1 MSEIK
6 KIAIIGGGAAGFF
19 SAIQAKKLHP
29 NYAVTIFEK
38 SKKTLSKVKIS
49 GGGRCNVTNAT
60 YSIAALVKNYPR
72 GNKALKKVFAQ
83 FNVTDTIEWFQKN
96 NVELTTQDDACI
108 FPVSQNS
115 QTIIDCFLNNCKQ
128 LKVEIITEAPVVSL
142 KKVEEKF
149 HLIFRDQSEKTFD
162 KVIVAVGGQPKIN
175 GFDFIS
181 DFNLEMVPPVP
192 SLFTFNM
199 PKEPIRN
206 LMGIVVEN
214 ANTRIQGTKLM
225 ESGPLLITH
234 WGMSGPAILKLSAW
248 GARILA
254 ENDYQFK
261 VQVNWLGD
269 LNAEAVHEQI
279 TIEIEKFAQK
289 KIANQKVVNLPSRL
303 WDFLLNKIGIDTTK
317 KWAELG
323 KKDKNKLIDVLV
335 NDIYEVNGKTT
346 FKEEFVTAGGIALKE
361 IDFNTMQTKKHPGLY
376 FTGEGLDIDG
386 ITGGFN
392 FQAAWSTAFVAGK
405 LLD

>member
-1 MSEIK
+1 MEKIQE
-6 KIAIIGGGAAGFF
+6 IAIIGGGAAGFF
-19 SAIQAKKLHP
+19 AAIQAKSLHP
-29 NYAVTIFEK
+29 THQVTIYEK

-83 FNVTDTIEWFQKN
+83 FDVHDTIAWFKKN
-96 NVELTTQDDACI
+96 KVELTTQNDGCI

-115 QTIIDCFLNNCKQ
+115 QTIIDCFLNLCRQ
-128 LKVEIITEAPVVSL
+128 LKIEVITEAPL
-142 KKVEEKF
+142 TLLEKSDTGF
-149 HLIFRDQSEKTFD
+149 DLTFRDFSASAN

-175 GFDFIS
+175 GFDFLKS
-181 DFNLEMVPPVP
+181 LNLKMVEPLP

-199 PKEPIRN
+199 PNESVRD

-214 ANTRIQGTKLM
+214 AKTRIQGTKLV
-225 ESGPLLITH
+225 EDGPLLITH

-248 GARILA
+248 GARLLA
-254 ENDYQFK
+254 ADNYHFK
-261 VQVNWLGD
+261 VQVNWLGNI
-269 LNAEAVHEQI
+269 NAEVANEQL
-279 TIEIEKFAQK
+279 TAEINKFSQK
-289 KIANQKVVNLPSRL
+289 KIANQKVVNIPSRL
-303 WDFLLNKIGIDTTK
+303 WDFLLKKIAIDTSK

-335 NDIYEVNGKTT
+335 NDIYEVKGKTT
-346 FKEEFVTAGGIALKE
+346 FKEEFVTAGGIDLNE
-361 IDFNTMQTKKHPGLY
+361 IDFNTMQAKKHPGIY
-376 FTGEGLDIDG
+376 FTGEGLDVDG